1 MSTVKNK
8 ILRVIKNPY
17 VFLAKLVNGKAHF
30 LSDKR
35 YLNIMYRAVFDK
47 KIDWVNPKTYN
58 EKLQWLK
65 LYDRRP
71 EYTIMVDKYA
81 AKEHVSKI
89 IGSQYIIPTLGI
101 WDRFDDIDFASLPD
115 QFVLKCTHDSGG
127 LVIVKDKSDF
137 DMTAAR
143 KKIEACLKKNYFWKG
158 REWPYKNVHPRIIAE
173 KYMVDESNS
182 ELKDYKIYNFNGD
195 PKFIEVDYD
204 RFKSHKRNIYN
215 IDWDYLDIMMQYP
228 NDSNKYISRPKA
240 LDIMLEAAKKLSKDI
255 PHLRTDF
262 YSIDDKIYFGEMT
275 FYSSSGFMK
284 ITPDIWDERIGDWI
298 ELPSKIP
305 GGGCNL

>member
-17 VFLAKLVNGKAHF
+17 VFLAKLVNGRAHF

-35 YLNIMYRAVFDK
+35 YINIMYRAAFDK

-81 AKEHVSKI
+81 AKEYVSKI

-101 WDRFDDIDFASLPD
+101 WDRFGDIDFDSLPD

-137 DMTAAR
+137 DMTGAR
-143 KKIEACLKKNYFWKG
+143 KKLETCLKRNYFWKG
-158 REWPYKNVHPRIIAE
+158 REWPYKNVRPRIIAE

-182 ELKDYKIYNFNGD
+182 ELKDYKFFCFSGNVKYLFVASD
-195 PKFIEVDYD
+195 
-204 RFKSHKRNIYN
+204 RNIPGREVKFDYFDIHFNRLPMRQSVHPTSEYKIDRPETFDEMIQVAERLAKN
-215 IDWDYLDIMMQYP
+215 IPQV
-228 NDSNKYISRPKA
+228 R
-240 LDIMLEAAKKLSKDI
+240 
-255 PHLRTDF
+255 
-262 YSIDDKIYFGEMT
+262 IDLYEINGSVYFGEYT
-275 FYSSSGFMK
+275 FFHHGGFVPF
-284 ITPDIWDERIGDWI
+284 IPDRYDYEWGALI
-298 ELPSKIP
+298 ELPR
-305 GGGCNL
+305 